1 MAGFQTFHDFIGLQS
16 FLKEKFHTQTI
27 GLVPTMGALHIGH
40 ISLIE
45 RALEEN
51 DIVVVTIF
59 VNPKQFNNP
68 NDLKN
73 YPRVPEK
80 DLALLKVFDRVV
92 VCMPSVDAVYPSND
106 PYKKVE
112 LGLLDKVLE
121 GEFRPGHFDG
131 VAHVVHNLMYFSGP
145 SKAYFGL
152 KDIQQLS
159 VINHMVKSSSLTVDV
174 VACDTVRDENGLALS
189 SRNLLLNK
197 AQHHE
202 ALIIHTTL
210 TFVKSNIKSL
220 GLQETLRQAKEL
232 FNKGT
237 LNLEY
242 IDVVDRETFGP
253 YKIDSTN
260 NVCCISAF
268 CENVRLI
275 DNILLV

>member
-1 MAGFQTFHDFIGLQS
+1 MIGFRTFHDFIGLQS
-16 FLKEKFHTQTI
+16 FVKEQVHTPTL
-27 GLVPTMGALHIGH
+27 GLVPTMGALHVGH

-80 DLALLKVFDRVV
+80 DLALLKVYDRVV
-92 VCMPSVDAVYPSND
+92 VCMPNVDAVYPIDD

-112 LGLLDKVLE
+112 LGLLDQVLE

-131 VAHVVHNLMYFSGP
+131 VAHVVHNLMYFTGP
-145 SKAYFGL
+145 TKAYFGL
-152 KDIQQLS
+152 KDVQQLS
-159 VINHMVKSSSLTVDV
+159 VINHMVTNSSLPVEV
-174 VACDTVRDENGLALS
+174 VACETVRDEHGLALS
-189 SRNLLLNK
+189 SRNLLLNET
-197 AQHHE
+197 QHHE

-220 GLQETLRQAKEL
+220 GLKETLQQAKVL

-237 LNLEY
+237 LSLEY
-242 IDVVDRETFGP
+242 LEVVDRETFGP
-253 YKIDSTN
+253 YKIGSTN

-275 DNILLV
+275 DNILLG